1 MLTTAQQHVFLVL
14 GISLAIGLL
23 IGVERGWKEREV
35 AEGKRIAGVR
45 TFGLLGLLGG
55 ALGLLSEQLG
65 PLLLGLAFIAVA
77 GVLVVSYLANLRH
90 TEDIG
95 ITTLVAALLTFVLG
109 AVAALG
115 EPAVAAAF
123 AVLTTLLLSF
133 KPVLHRWLRALQA
146 EELHA
151 GLELLLIS
159 VVLLPVLPNRGFG
172 PWQALN
178 PYQIWWMVVLIA
190 GISFLGYFIIKIAGP
205 RKGTVL
211 TGLSAGLVSSTALT
225 LHFARLARPRPHSAP
240 LLATGI
246 LIACGTM
253 FPRMLLVA
261 TIVEPALFRP
271 LLGPA
276 LVMAGLIYAAALLYW
291 RRTAGWHEPTSV
303 PVENPLEL
311 KAAVGF
317 GVLLA
322 LVMLAGEGLKLW
334 LGDAG
339 VLMLS
344 AASGVADVDAI
355 TLSLAR
361 MAQGDLSLETAAT
374 GVVIA
379 AAVNGLVKA
388 GIAAVIG
395 GRELGWRVG
404 VPLVLTSAGGLLAV
418 RYLLW

>member
-1 MLTTAQQHVFLVL
+1 
-14 GISLAIGLL
+14 
-23 IGVERGWKEREV
+23 
-35 AEGKRIAGVR
+35 
-45 TFGLLGLLGG
+45 
-55 ALGLLSEQLG
+55 LG
-65 PLLLGLAFIAVA
+65 PLLLGLSFIAVA

-225 LHFARLARPRPHSAP
+225 LHFARLARPRPLSAP

-276 LVMAGLIYAAALLYW
+276 LVMAGLIYAPALLYW
-291 RRTAGWHEPTSV
+291 RRTAGWREPTSV

>member
-1 MLTTAQQHVFLVL
+1 MLTTAQQKVFLVL
-14 GISLAIGLL
+14 AISLAIGLL

-109 AVAALG
+109 SVAALG

-225 LHFARLARPRPHSAP
+225 LHFARLARPRPQSAP

-261 TIVEPALFRP
+261 TIVEPALFQP

-276 LVMAGLIYAAALLYW
+276 LVMAGLIYGSALLYW
-291 RRTAGWHEPTSV
+291 RRTAGSREPTSV

-311 KAAVGF
+311 RAAVGF
-317 GVLLA
+317 GMLLA

-361 MAQGDLSLETAAT
+361 MARGDLSLQTAAT

-395 GRELGWRVG
+395 GRGLGWRVG
-404 VPLVLTSAGGLLAV
+404 VPLGLTSAGGLLAV

>member
-65 PLLLGLAFIAVA
+65 PLLLGLSFIAVA

-225 LHFARLARPRPHSAP
+225 LHFARLARPRPLSAP

-261 TIVEPALFRP
+261 PIVEPALFRP

-276 LVMAGLIYAAALLYW
+276 LVMAGLIYAPALLYW
-291 RRTAGWHEPTSV
+291 RRTAGWREPTSV

-344 AASGVADVDAI
+344 AASGVA
-355 TLSLAR
+355 SR
-361 MAQGDLSLETAAT
+361 S
-374 GVVIA
+374 
-379 AAVNGLVKA
+379 
-388 GIAAVIG
+388 
-395 GRELGWRVG
+395 RCPCFRFR
-404 VPLVLTSAGGLLAV
+404 S
-418 RYLLW
+418 R

>member
-65 PLLLGLAFIAVA
+65 PLLLGLSFIAVA

-225 LHFARLARPRPHSAP
+225 LHFARLARPRPLSAP

-276 LVMAGLIYAAALLYW
+276 LVMAGLIYAPALLYW
-291 RRTAGWHEPTSV
+291 RRTAGWREPTSV